1 MSRER
6 DRGEN
11 LKELL
16 KFSLKKRRPRRST
29 SLQVHKRLLQRE
41 KGTGQSYL
49 PIRERLGYINRL
61 NLQLERFR
69 PDVMKLLG
77 QIDGR
82 NA

>member
-1 MSRER
+1 MIL
-6 DRGEN
+6 GKN

-29 SLQVHKRLLQRE
+29 SLQVHKRLLQQE

-61 NLQLERFR
+61 NLQ
-69 PDVMKLLG
+69 
-77 QIDGR
+77 
-82 NA
+82 